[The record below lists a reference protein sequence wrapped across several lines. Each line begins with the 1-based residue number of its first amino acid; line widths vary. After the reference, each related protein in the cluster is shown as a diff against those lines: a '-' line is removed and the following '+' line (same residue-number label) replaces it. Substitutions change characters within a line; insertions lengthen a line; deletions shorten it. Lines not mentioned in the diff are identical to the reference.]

1 MKKIKTLLCQKQEE
15 KATKMNILENMTTP
29 SIILQTLQGHFN
41 ATNWRKYSEEC
52 KIQDDPRLRLY
63 FWEYNIKIIS
73 LHKYNKH
80 KCSLWAQS
88 RHAAV

>member
-1 MKKIKTLLCQKQEE
+1 MI
-15 KATKMNILENMTTP
+15 P
-29 SIILQTLQGHFN
+29 DYVH
-41 ATNWRKYSEEC
+41 
-52 KIQDDPRLRLY
+52 

-80 KCSLWAQS
+80 KCLWAQS